1 RAAYLIDGGVIDNKP
16 FSHTIHEIFFRTAD
30 RKVDRKLYYVEPDPE
45 RFPDPGS
52 DFVPDA
58 PSFFKPILNSLV
70 AIPGYESITD
80 DLKSL
85 STRNENIREYKRVL
99 QDVARISDAAGRLTR
114 SRADVM
120 IPDVEE

>member
-52 DFVPDA
+52 DFIPDA
-58 PSFFKPILNSLV
+58 PTFLKPILNSLV

-85 STRNENIREYKRVL
+85 SARNENIREYKRVL
-99 QDVARISDAAGRLTR
+99 QDVTRLYDAPNR
-114 SRADVM
+114 RAPSHADAV
-120 IPDVEE
+120 I